1 MHISISEVILIASD
15 WREFQILRSNIPI
28 SRRPKPKNLDRQHY
42 KNQKL
47 NRLKRYMNNQNFFP
61 KEKRSSQPDL

>member
-1 MHISISEVILIASD
+1 MHISISEVILVIASD

-28 SRRPKPKNLDRQHY
+28 SRHPKPKNLDRQHY

-47 NRLKRYMNNQNFFP
+47 NRLKRATVH
-61 KEKRSSQPDL
+61 E